1 MFENKKKEKQQKVT
15 KWMLNGK
22 DMLIY
27 LIVGFMTL
35 YVIDAIIQKLSQCFS
50 KLYSSYRDVKVNQIS
65 LTIQ

>member
-27 LIVGFMTL
+27 LIVGFMTHL
-35 YVIDAIIQKLSQCFS
+35 C
-50 KLYSSYRDVKVNQIS
+50 YRCYHIKTES
-65 LTIQ
+65 MFPETI

>member
-1 MFENKKKEKQQKVT
+1 MFENKKKKKQQKVT

-35 YVIDAIIQKLSQCFS
+35 YVIDAII
-50 KLYSSYRDVKVNQIS
+50 
-65 LTIQ
+65 